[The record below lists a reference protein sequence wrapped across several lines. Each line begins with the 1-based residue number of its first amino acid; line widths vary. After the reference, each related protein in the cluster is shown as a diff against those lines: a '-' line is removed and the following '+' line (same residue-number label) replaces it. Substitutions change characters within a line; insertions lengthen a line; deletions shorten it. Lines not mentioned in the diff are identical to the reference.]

1 MTEKTEKPKADPQ
14 SRSWIMTLSC
24 EHVSTLDEL
33 LDLLGDYPAVGQ
45 RESGEK
51 TGYEHWQ
58 VYIHRSSSAIKFST
72 LKNKFSKAHLEQ
84 RKGSHSSAFWYCQK
98 EDTFLGDRFNT
109 GLEEPPQPKDGL
121 SGASTLEELHQ
132 LVLDGSS
139 TVDEL
144 LTGSHKSVAH
154 WRGLREV
161 EGVLMKKRFATKT
174 RVLDVHYIYGGAGVG
189 KTHWVYEKEGY
200 KNVYSPGSY
209 KNPWDNY
216 SGQEALLL
224 DEFNGQI
231 EFEFLL
237 KVLDKYPLLLPARYS
252 DRWAGYDRV
261 YIISNLSLNEMY
273 PAVQSDPARWRQWD
287 ALLRRINHYSEMVE
301 RGVLEERAKPRAIP
315 VESVDWN
322 SLGW

>member
-1 MTEKTEKPKADPQ
+1 MTEKKKADPQ
-14 SRSWIMTLSC
+14 SRSWLLTIPC
-24 EHVSTLDEL
+24 KDVPTLDEL
-33 LDLLGDYPAVGQ
+33 LAILDEWPAAGQ
-45 RESGEK
+45 REKGLD

-58 VYIHRSSSAIKFST
+58 VYLHRPPSAFRFST
-72 LKNKFSKAHLEQ
+72 LKKRFPTAHMEQ
-84 RKGSHSSAFWYCQK
+84 RKGSHSQAFWYCMK
-98 EDTFLGDRFNT
+98 DDDTFAGDRFNT
-109 GLEEPPQPKDGL
+109 GIPEPPRPKEGL
-121 SGASTLEELHQ
+121 SGISTLEELHG
-132 LVLDGSS
+132 LILEGSA

-200 KNVYSPGSY
+200 DSVYAPGSY

-216 SGQEALLL
+216 AGQPVLLL

-252 DRWAGYDRV
+252 DRWAGYERV
-261 YIISNLSLNEMY
+261 YIISNLSLSEMY
-273 PAVQSDPARWRQWD
+273 PSVQADPSRSRQWD
-287 ALLRRINHYSEMVE
+287 ALLRRIDHYAEMVE
-301 RGVLEERAKPRAIP
+301 RGVLEERAKPHARTIP
-315 VESVDWN
+315 VESVDW
-322 SLGW
+322 SALDW